1 MSYESFSAITI
12 DVEDRVA
19 VLTINH
25 PPINLLDA
33 VLIGELNSAVEI
45 LAADEE
51 VRVVVVQSADPDFFL
66 AHADVNDVQ
75 EIAGRSAD
83 EDPASS
89 PVHKMTERFRTMAKP
104 TIAKIRGVARGGGLE
119 MLAGLDMRFCS
130 IERTTLAQPELTL
143 GVIPGGGGASR
154 WPFLIGYAR
163 AMELMIGCFDFDG
176 ATAEK
181 YGLVNR
187 ALPDIELDDFVDQL
201 AKRVASFTPA
211 AVAMIK
217 RIGQL
222 ERPIEERLA
231 VEHRAFLDIAR
242 HPKAIKVMKA
252 FLDAGGQ
259 TREFELRSSLK

>member
-1 MSYESFSAITI
+1 MFLYFEGSEAMSYESFSAITI

-33 VLIGELNSAVEI
+33 VLNGELTSAVEI

-51 VRVVVVQSADPDFFL
+51 VRVVLVQSADPEFFI

-75 EIAGRSAD
+75 QIAGRSAD

-89 PVHKMTERFRTMAKP
+89 PVHVMTERFRTMAKP

-119 MLAGLDMRFCS
+119 LLAGLDMRFCS
-130 IERTTLAQPELTL
+130 IERTTLAHPELTL

-154 WPFLIGYAR
+154 WPSLIGYAR

-176 ATAEK
+176 AAAEK

-187 ALPDIELDDFVDQL
+187 ALPDNELDAFVGQL
-201 AKRVASFTPA
+201 AKR
-211 AVAMIK
+211 
-217 RIGQL
+217 L
-222 ERPIEERLA
+222 E
-231 VEHRAFLDIAR
+231 
-242 HPKAIKVMKA
+242 
-252 FLDAGGQ
+252 
-259 TREFELRSSLK
+259 

>member
-1 MSYESFSAITI
+1 MSYNSFSAIRI
-12 DVEDRVA
+12 EVENRIS
-19 VLTINH
+19 VLTIDH
-25 PPINLLDA
+25 APINLLDS
-33 VLIGELNSAVEI
+33 VLISELNSAAKT

-51 VRVVVVQSADPDFFL
+51 VRVVVVQSADPEFFI

-75 EIAGRSAD
+75 EIAGRSLD

-89 PVHKMTERFRTMAKP
+89 PVHEMTERFRTMAKP

-119 MLAGLDMRFCS
+119 MLAGVDMRFCS

-154 WPFLIGYAR
+154 WPSLIGYAR

-176 ATAEK
+176 AAAEK

-187 ALPDIELDDFVDQL
+187 ALPDSELDDFVDEL
-201 AKRVASFTPA
+201 ARRIASFTPA

-217 RIGQL
+217 NIGQL
-222 ERPIEERLA
+222 ESPIEERLA
-231 VEHRAFLDIAR
+231 VEHRSFLEIAR
-242 HPKAIKVMKA
+242 HPKAMKVMKA
-252 FLDAGGQ
+252 FMDAGGQ
-259 TREFELRSSLK
+259 TREFELQSSLK